1 MDIARR
7 TAWLTGK
14 PAKTK
19 KTTTTSSTRGQSS
32 NKIQMIH
39 IESCMF
45 AL

>member
-19 KTTTTSSTRGQSS
+19 TTKTSSTRGQSS